1 MYGSLQRFQ
10 CSPGGFSFFQAS
22 SRVIGAPCSIVHLH
36 AAVRPLRSIAIS
48 PTVEISSL
56 YLLYKIRRAMAVTI
70 MTLKSS
76 SGTSRPCKWA
86 SVRPSPTAQNC
97 DIYINIYSAATSSYS
112 QTCVLHQM
120 CTIMSTFISHYV
132 YFKTNLTI

>member
-1 MYGSLQRFQ
+1 MYGSVQRFQ
-10 CSPGGFSFFQAS
+10 RSPGGFSFFQAS
-22 SRVIGAPCSIVHLH
+22 SRVIGAPCSIVHQH

-76 SGTSRPCKWA
+76 SGTSRPCKWV
-86 SVRPSPTAQNC
+86 SVRPSPTAQN
-97 DIYINIYSAATSSYS
+97 DINIYIAATSSYRS
-112 QTCVLHQM
+112 QTWLPYQIC
-120 CTIMSTFISHYV
+120 IIISTFILYYV
-132 YFKTNLTI
+132 YLKTNSII

>member
-1 MYGSLQRFQ
+1 MYGSVQRFQ
-10 CSPGGFSFFQAS
+10 RSPGGFSFFQAS
-22 SRVIGAPCSIVHLH
+22 SRVIGAPCSIVHQH

-76 SGTSRPCKWA
+76 SGTSRPCKWV
-86 SVRPSPTAQNC
+86 SVRPSPTAQN
-97 DIYINIYSAATSSYS
+97 DINIYFAATSSYRS
-112 QTCVLHQM
+112 QTWLPYQIC
-120 CTIMSTFISHYV
+120 IIISTFILYYV
-132 YFKTNLTI
+132 YLKTNSII